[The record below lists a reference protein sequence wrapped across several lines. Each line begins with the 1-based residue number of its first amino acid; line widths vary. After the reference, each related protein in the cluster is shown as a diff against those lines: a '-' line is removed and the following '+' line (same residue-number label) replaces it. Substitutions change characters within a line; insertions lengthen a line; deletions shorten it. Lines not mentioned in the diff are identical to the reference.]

1 MPCIVVAIKNS
12 KPKILM
18 IGFNFVNQFENEL
31 NKHDKFKDISVI
43 ADVGDWETDFAITYR
58 DL

>member
-1 MPCIVVAIKNS
+1 
-12 KPKILM
+12 M